1 MVIQRWQSV
10 LLLVAALC
18 MGGAAIFPEG
28 PMYLVISILV
38 AVLLFLAIFMFK
50 NLRRQRLV
58 TLIAAL
64 LIIVDAF
71 VCAMSMAAY
80 NVWPFVLM
88 LVALVCAQWAYRRIG
103 ADDRLLRSADRIR

>member
-18 MGGAAIFPEG
+18 MGGAAIFPLG
-28 PMYLVISILV
+28 PMFLVISILV

-58 TLIAAL
+58 TLISSL
-64 LIIVDAF
+64 LIIVTAF
-71 VCAMSMAAY
+71 VGVMSMPAFCF
-80 NVWPFVLM
+80 WPLLLM
-88 LVALVCAQWAYRRIG
+88 LVALVCAAWAYRRIG